1 MASCPSSVT
10 PLESSPEVFTDF
22 AHALGLQSDMA
33 FHDVYSLTD
42 PDMLAFLPR
51 PMKSVILLFPLGDHI
66 REQLNC
72 PEYNGG
78 DKSPIW
84 FKQTIRN
91 ACGMYAL
98 LHSLANNTELL
109 AQDSPLGRFLAGNPR
124 PDGKYDD
131 QSTVDFLVAI
141 AELYERSSLQGQTE
155 APDPEEEVE
164 LHFITFLISGG
175 EVFELDGRRSGPFLL
190 GQATDGDVLEQPL
203 VRDRIQW
210 FMDNADDEAKNQF
223 SLLGLGPSW
232 K

>member
-1 MASCPSSVT
+1 MACCPDSVT

-33 FHDVYSLTD
+33 FHDIYSLTD
-42 PDMLAFLPR
+42 PDMLAFLSR
-51 PMKSVILLFPLGDHI
+51 PMKSVILLFPLNAFF
-66 REQLNC
+66 RELIC
-72 PEYNGG
+72 PEYHGG

-98 LHSLANNTELL
+98 LHSLANNRELVM
-109 AQDSPLGRFLAGNPR
+109 QDSPLDRFLAQNPSA
-124 PDGKYDD
+124 DGRYDD
-131 QSTVDFLVAI
+131 QNTVDFLVANG
-141 AELYERSSLQGQTE
+141 ELYQRSSLQGQTE

-164 LHFITFLISGG
+164 LHFITFLVSGG
-175 EVFELDGRRSGPFLL
+175 QVFELDGRGKGPYLL
-190 GQATDGDVLEQPL
+190 GAASDGDVLEQPL
-203 VRDRIQW
+203 VKDRIQW